1 MAVSDSVFRGK
12 LHFTQLDK
20 FYISGRDAPERE
32 RKRERERERERERG
46 RETETE
52 TETERQREW

>member
-1 MAVSDSVFRGK
+1 MAVSDSVFRWK

-32 RKRERERERERERG
+32 TERETERDRQRDRD

-52 TETERQREW
+52 RDRDRES